1 MVGGEGGSLSQVG
14 RAGASALLCCFALHD
29 AMAPPAAHLLTPNQ
43 LPTYLPTT
51 THSSAH
57 REAPCPKRK
66 MPNSRGE
73 RKQLPIQMGNLWQ
86 VSPWRWRLWAASC
99 RWRSPHAPD
108 LHSPVFTE
116 QLRHRRRLQ
125 PAGEALSHHST
136 NTGFLQQEKQGIAMS
151 GKA

>member
-1 MVGGEGGSLSQVG
+1 MSQVG
-14 RAGASALLCCFALHD
+14 RAGASAGGLCSAALPCMTQWRHQLHTCSRQTSCPHIC
-29 AMAPPAAHLLTPNQ
+29 PPPPTP
-43 LPTYLPTT
+43 LPTER
-51 THSSAH
+51 HQEEDA
-57 REAPCPKRK
+57 K
-66 MPNSRGE
+66 RGE

-136 NTGFLQQEKQGIAMS
+136 NTGFLQQEKQGMAMS